1 MSGSSDRL
9 AKRLEKHLVRK
20 GVYDTD
26 QNDHYQV
33 IVSLFHLL
41 LQTAVE
47 IRREDLI
54 KRAVGRLYIRLQ
66 AYMLTVKGVSEKSW
80 YRPFIKEAHPKRDVQ
95 ADQEWMQEMDK
106 ALELDNRN
114 FMDVEK
120 FSLGLTRIARNHGFT
135 YYECVKPLFKEDK

>member
-1 MSGSSDRL
+1 MSGKGDRL

-33 IVSLFHLL
+33 IVSLFRL
-41 LQTAVE
+41 LQTGVE

-54 KRAVGRLYIRLQ
+54 RRTVGKLYIRLQ

-80 YRPFIKEAHPKRDVQ
+80 YRPFIREAHPKREVQ
-95 ADQEWMQEMDK
+95 VDQEWLQEMDK

-114 FMDVEK
+114 FMDVET

-135 YYECVKPLFKEDK
+135 YYDCVKPLFKEDE

>member
-1 MSGSSDRL
+1 MSGKDDRL

-26 QNDHYQV
+26 QNDHYLV
-33 IVSLFHLL
+33 IVSLFYL
-41 LQTAVE
+41 LQTGVE

-54 KRAVGRLYIRLQ
+54 KRTVGRLYIRLQ

-95 ADQEWMQEMDK
+95 VDQEWMQEMDK

-114 FMDVEK
+114 FMDVET
-120 FSLGLTRIARNHGFT
+120 FSLGLTHIACNHGFT
-135 YYECVKPLFKEDK
+135 YYDCVKPLFKEDE

>member
-1 MSGSSDRL
+1 MSGNGDRL

-26 QNDHYQV
+26 QSDHYQV

-41 LQTAVE
+41 QTGVE

-54 KRAVGRLYIRLQ
+54 KHTVGRLYIRLQ

-80 YRPFIKEAHPKRDVQ
+80 YRSFIKEAHPKRDVQ
-95 ADQEWMQEMDK
+95 ADQEWLREMDK

-114 FMDVEK
+114 FMDVET

-135 YYECVKPLFKEDK
+135 YYDCVKPLFKEDN

>member
-1 MSGSSDRL
+1 MSGKDDRL

-41 LQTAVE
+41 QTSVE
-47 IRREDLI
+47 IRREELI
-54 KRAVGRLYIRLQ
+54 KHTVGRLYIRLQ

-80 YRPFIKEAHPKRDVQ
+80 YRPFIKESHPKRDAH
-95 ADQEWMQEMDK
+95 ADQEWLHEMAK

-114 FMDVEK
+114 FMDVKK
-120 FSLGLTRIARNHGFT
+120 FSYGLTRIARNHGFT
-135 YYECVKPLFKEDK
+135 YYDCVTPLFKEDE

>member
-33 IVSLFHLL
+33 IVSLFQL
-41 LQTAVE
+41 LQTGVE

-54 KRAVGRLYIRLQ
+54 RRTVGRLYIRLQ
-66 AYMLTVKGVSEKSW
+66 AYMLTVKGVSVKSW
-80 YRPFIKEAHPKRDVQ
+80 YRSFIKEAHPKREVQ
-95 ADQEWMQEMDK
+95 VDREWLQEMSK

-120 FSLGLTRIARNHGFT
+120 FSLGLTRIARNHGFN
-135 YYECVKPLFKEDK
+135 YYDCVKPLFKEDE